1 MKSEVD
7 YLIFLMDMISSL
19 PDNVEKTEVE
29 EQDGETSSTD
39 TGGDK
44 PDYPTVTKWG
54 TGIARNGPGIQIGLT
69 KWSDIVKITR
79 GKANTLL

>member
-7 YLIFLMDMISSL
+7 YLIFLMDMISSSS
-19 PDNVEKTEVE
+19 DNVEKDEVG
-29 EQDGETSSTD
+29 EQEGETSSTD

-44 PDYPTVTKWG
+44 PDYPTVTKWE
-54 TGIARNGPGIQIGLT
+54 TGVTRGAANQIGLT